1 VARVGCQLGHVPR
14 TTGKTGTG
22 GCCGETEQDYVKRLF
37 DTLEPKLVAAGHTPI
52 KILADPTS
60 YPAMDVFV
68 AFHCDGSV
76 DPDSRGCSF
85 GFRTDLS
92 NATASKKFG
101 NRWRAEHLAAG
112 YSGGN
117 RPTNYTKALAGYYAL
132 DDATAAG
139 AEQAIVVEFGF
150 LTNRA
155 DNDFLIDNVG
165 EVADA
170 LVKTVVA
177 FHGGTPP
184 EEDLSIVDP
193 ATKEFL
199 VQQFNEIDDH
209 FRTILRGDEQDPRTH
224 PNNLENIMQRIN
236 NLQEDVDRI
245 KLKLQIPN

>member
-1 VARVGCQLGHVPR
+1 
-14 TTGKTGTG
+14 
-22 GCCGETEQDYVKRLF
+22 
-37 DTLEPKLVAAGHTPI
+37 
-52 KILADPTS
+52 
-60 YPAMDVFV
+60 
-68 AFHCDGSV
+68 
-76 DPDSRGCSF
+76 
-85 GFRTDLS
+85 
-92 NATASKKFG
+92 
-101 NRWRAEHLAAG
+101 
-112 YSGGN
+112 
-117 RPTNYTKALAGYYAL
+117 LAGYYAL

-139 AEQAIVVEFGF
+139 AEQAIVVESGF

-199 VQQFNEIDDH
+199 VQRFNEIDDH
-209 FRTILRGDEQDPRTH
+209 FRTILRGDEQDSRTH

-245 KLKLQIPN
+245 KRKLQIPN

>member
-14 TTGKTGTG
+14 TSGKTGTG
-22 GCCGETEQDYVKRLF
+22 GCCGETEQEYVKRLF
-37 DTLEPKLVAAGHTPI
+37 DTLQPKLVAAGHTPI
-52 KILADPTS
+52 KILADPVS
-60 YPAMDVFV
+60 YPAMDVFM
-68 AFHCDGSV
+68 AFHCDGSE

-117 RPTNYTKALAGYYAL
+117 RPTNYTKALAEYYAL

-139 AEQAIVVEFGF
+139 AEEAIVIEFGF

-165 EVADA
+165 AVADA
-170 LVKTVVA
+170 LVNTVVA
-177 FHGGTPP
+177 FHGGTPQ
-184 EEDLSIVDP
+184 EDISIVDA
-193 ATKEFL
+193 ATKEFF
-199 VQQFNEIDDH
+199 VQQFKDIDEH
-209 FRTILRGDEQDPRTH
+209 FRTIIRGDATDPRTH

-236 NLQEDVDRI
+236 ELQQDIDRI
-245 KLKLQIPN
+245 KQKLQIPN